1 MAPQAASTESSTGPA
16 ARRARLLAR
25 RTELRHELE
34 RGAEAVRTLA
44 ELAAVDQAIR
54 DFDSRLHAEQVE
66 NLVKVHEAMARL
78 RACETTAE
86 MIRAAP
92 RELCDTCGFARA
104 LISRVR
110 ASLWVPLVL
119 AGRADRP
126 PVDDAFRAYLEQARI
141 PLEHTLLETDLVRRR
156 IAALVGDPARNP
168 HMLREFVDASGSTP
182 YVAAPITPGQ
192 HVIGLLHA
200 DRFGDPDPVGA
211 PYRDMIRTFAE
222 HFGLL
227 YERTLLMERLIE
239 QRSRLSNALARV
251 ADGIDDLYSHE
262 LELVRRG
269 VAPPLSG
276 LRDRAGVSR
285 VDALLSLREREVL
298 DHLATGATVADVARQ
313 LVVSEG
319 TIKSHIKRIHRKLRV
334 NNRAEAV
341 AKYLRLVA
349 IHEERSR

>member
-1 MAPQAASTESSTGPA
+1 MAPQAATTESSTGPGA
-16 ARRARLLAR
+16 RALLIARRA
-25 RTELRHELE
+25 E
-34 RGAEAVRTLA
+34 VRA
-44 ELAAVDQAIR
+44 ELDSGADPIQALRRLASVDRGIR
-54 DFDSRLHAEQVE
+54 DYDSRLHAEQVE

-78 RACETTAE
+78 RACEATAE

-92 RELCDTCGFARA
+92 RELCDTCGFSRA
-104 LISRVR
+104 LISRVHASTWEPRFLASR
-110 ASLWVPLVL
+110 AGAHLD
-119 AGRADRP
+119 G
-126 PVDDAFRAYLEQARI
+126 AFRAFVETSRI

-156 IAALVGDPARNP
+156 IAALVSDPPASP
-168 HMLREFVDASGSTP
+168 HMLREFVAAIGGTP
-182 YVAAPITPGQ
+182 YVAAPIAPGQ
-192 HVIGLLHA
+192 NVIGLLHA
-200 DRFGDPDPVGA
+200 DRFGDPDPVCAGD
-211 PYRDMIRTFAE
+211 RDMLRTFAE

-227 YERTLLMERLIE
+227 FERTTLMERLLE
-239 QRSRLSNALARV
+239 QRSRLGDTLARV
-251 ADGIDDLYSHE
+251 ADGIDGLYSHE

-269 VAPPLSG
+269 AAAGLPG
-276 LRDRAGVSR
+276 LRDRLGVSR

-349 IHEERSR
+349 LHEERHR